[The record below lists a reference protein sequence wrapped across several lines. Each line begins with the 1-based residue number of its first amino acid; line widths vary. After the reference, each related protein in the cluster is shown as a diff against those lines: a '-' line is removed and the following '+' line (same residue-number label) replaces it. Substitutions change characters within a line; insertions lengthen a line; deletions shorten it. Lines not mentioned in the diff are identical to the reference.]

1 MPRRRQV
8 EKRQILPDPKHQNI
22 LVARFVNR
30 LLKRG
35 KKSVAEGI
43 FYKAMD
49 IIEKRTS
56 QPGVDVFQKAV
67 ENVKPMVMVR
77 SRRVG
82 GANYQV
88 PVEVRPDQR
97 TSLSIRWLIT
107 FSQERS
113 EKSMADRLAGEL
125 IAASNN
131 EGGAVRRRED
141 THRMA
146 EANRAFAH
154 YRG

>member
-8 EKRQILPDPKHQNI
+8 VKRQIIPDPKYHNAM
-22 LVARFVNR
+22 VARFVNR

-35 KKSVAEGI
+35 KKSISEGI
-43 FYKAMD
+43 FYQALE
-49 IIEKRTS
+49 IVEKRTS
-56 QPGVDVFQKAV
+56 QPALDIFQKAV

-113 EKSMADRLAGEL
+113 EKSMAERLAGEL
-125 IAASNN
+125 MAAANN
-131 EGGAVRRRED
+131 DGGAVRRRED

>member
-8 EKRQILPDPKHQNI
+8 EKRQILPDPKYHNI

-30 LLKRG
+30 LLRQG
-35 KKSVAEGI
+35 KKSIAEGI

-49 IIEKRTS
+49 IVEKRTN

-113 EKSMADRLAGEL
+113 EKSMAERLAAEL
-125 IAASNN
+125 MAAANN
-131 EGGAVRRRED
+131 DGGAVRRREE

>member
-8 EKRQILPDPKHQNI
+8 IKRQILPDPKYHNI
-22 LVARFVNR
+22 MVARFVNR
-30 LLKRG
+30 LFRRG
-35 KKSVAEGI
+35 KKSVGEGI
-43 FYKAMD
+43 FYTAME

-56 QPGVDVFQKAV
+56 QSGVEVFQKAI

-88 PVEVRPDQR
+88 PIEVRPDQR

-107 FSQERS
+107 FAQERS
-113 EKSMADRLAGEL
+113 EKSMAERLAAEL

-131 EGGAVRRRED
+131 EGAAVRKRED

>member
-8 EKRQILPDPKHQNI
+8 DKRQIIPDPKYHNA
-22 LVARFVNR
+22 LAARFMNR

-43 FYKAMD
+43 FYDALE
-49 IIEKRTS
+49 IVEKRTN
-56 QPGVDVFQKAV
+56 QPPLDVFQKAV

-97 TSLSIRWLIT
+97 TTLSIRWLIT
-107 FSQERS
+107 FAHERS
-113 EKSMADRLAGEL
+113 EKSMAERLAGEL

-131 EGGAVRRRED
+131 DGGAVRRRED

>member
-8 EKRQILPDPKHQNI
+8 EKRQILPDPKYHNI

-30 LLKRG
+30 LLRRG
-35 KKSVAEGI
+35 KKSIAEGI
-43 FYKAMD
+43 FYQAMD
-49 IIEKRTS
+49 IVEKRTNQS
-56 QPGVDVFQKAV
+56 GVDVFQKAV

-113 EKSMADRLAGEL
+113 EKSMAERLAGEL
-125 IAASNN
+125 MAAANN

>member
-8 EKRQILPDPKHQNI
+8 EKRQILPDPKYHNI

-30 LLKRG
+30 LLRQG
-35 KKSVAEGI
+35 KKSIAEGI

-49 IIEKRTS
+49 IVEKRTS

-113 EKSMADRLAGEL
+113 EKSMAERLAAEL
-125 IAASNN
+125 MAAANN
-131 EGGAVRRRED
+131 DGGAVRRREE